1 MVELN
6 PSSQDRFLSETLDSH
21 IAWPQKE
28 ADQKAPRGTHQ
39 PFEGLD
45 ERTTH
50 MLEFLLKEEFKSPR
64 ASNRTHFKLALWVI
78 RNKANAQVKRIFDLV
93 LALTALIILSPLFL
107 LTAIAIKLDTPGPVF
122 YKQTRVGKR
131 GKLFKCY
138 KFRSMIVGADAKKK
152 ELMDKNEAD
161 EIVFKIRHDP
171 RITRVGR
178 VIRKLSIDELPQI
191 INVLEGN
198 MSIVGPRPPVPG
210 EVENYQYSYFY
221 RLDVTPGI
229 TGLQQVKGRSDI
241 PFKLWLQL
249 DLEYIQKQ
257 SFWEDIKIILMTI
270 PAVIRGKGAY

>member
-6 PSSQDRFLSETLDSH
+6 PTNRNHYLSETLGPGV
-21 IAWPQKE
+21 AWPLKQ
-28 ADQKAPRGTHQ
+28 AARGARK

-64 ASNRTHFKLALWVI
+64 SSNRTHLKLASWVI
-78 RNKANAQVKRIFDLV
+78 RNKANAQVKRIFDILI
-93 LALTALIILSPLFL
+93 ALTALILFSPFFL
-107 LTAIAIKLDTPGPVF
+107 ITAIAIKLDTPGPVF

-131 GKLFKCY
+131 GKLFSCY

-152 ELMDKNEAD
+152 ELMTKNEAD

-178 VIRKLSIDELPQI
+178 VIRKLSIDELPQL
-191 INVLEGN
+191 INVLQGN

-210 EVENYQYSYFY
+210 EVENYQYAYYY

-241 PFKLWLQL
+241 SFKLWVQL